1 VHVCRRW
8 RYIIFESPIRLNLQ
22 LFCTET
28 SPVRKLLDVWPPYP
42 LVIRFK
48 VDYSYFI
55 VNLEPGIDST
65 VTDNLIG
72 ALERRDRVR
81 EIRVHITNPQNRL
94 CERIIAA
101 MEKPFPA
108 LRSFYFKSGDHSE
121 EVILDTL
128 SNGSAPCLRT
138 LALWEI
144 SFPSLPR
151 LLSSTSDL
159 TSLCLFNAGYIRP
172 ETMATS
178 LSALPKLECLIIA
191 FETSTPHLKR
201 RNRAPPLQ
209 TRFVLPALTSIAFY
223 GVSEYLEVLA
233 DRFDAPLLDEF
244 QIKFF
249 HHDDHRVFDIPQ
261 TVRLLSHID
270 SFKASSLTLNF
281 HPSDQVHI
289 HFPSNTTHHFGG
301 PIQSWDI
308 VWCHT
313 FDQKVISVTQ
323 ICSQILPF
331 RSSVKT
337 LSIKCDNSHWHSFD
351 LQIDPTLWLQLFH
364 SFPSVQILQIPVA
377 LEPFIVPVLE
387 GSAKELPTPPEAFPS
402 LHTLSILERKSG
414 ETMQQPNPSSSVATT
429 LQRSGRTVAVSR
441 TFY

>member
-1 VHVCRRW
+1 MQMDASGLSIGSNSKNIVAHQWEKSLIQQEPSQVFQQVTIKSLPDDVLLDIFDFYQVVFNKDSQVVNEYSWNWETLVHVCRRW

-81 EIRVHITNPQNRL
+81 EIRVHITNPQNRP

-191 FETSTPHLKR
+191 FETSTPHLER

-223 GVSEYLEVLA
+223 GVNK
-233 DRFDAPLLDEF
+233 
-244 QIKFF
+244 I
-249 HHDDHRVFDIPQ
+249 
-261 TVRLLSHID
+261 LS
-270 SFKASSLTLNF
+270 
-281 HPSDQVHI
+281 P
-289 HFPSNTTHHFGG
+289 
-301 PIQSWDI
+301 
-308 VWCHT
+308 
-313 FDQKVISVTQ
+313 
-323 ICSQILPF
+323 
-331 RSSVKT
+331 
-337 LSIKCDNSHWHSFD
+337 
-351 LQIDPTLWLQLFH
+351 
-364 SFPSVQILQIPVA
+364 
-377 LEPFIVPVLE
+377 
-387 GSAKELPTPPEAFPS
+387 
-402 LHTLSILERKSG
+402 
-414 ETMQQPNPSSSVATT
+414 
-429 LQRSGRTVAVSR
+429 
-441 TFY
+441 